1 MLFLS
6 DVLQIKN
13 KRLYIEHLCD
23 VVVCS
28 FLMTGFQLSYS
39 LTKPSKVFDT
49 ATWVYKETVPQN
61 ILNIFY
67 CRWKSGSIQ
76 LCP

>member
-23 VVVCS
+23 
-28 FLMTGFQLSYS
+28 SY
-39 LTKPSKVFDT
+39 FF
-49 ATWVYKETVPQN
+49 
-61 ILNIFY
+61 IFNG
-67 CRWKSGSIQ
+67 RISALLHFNKS
-76 LCP
+76 